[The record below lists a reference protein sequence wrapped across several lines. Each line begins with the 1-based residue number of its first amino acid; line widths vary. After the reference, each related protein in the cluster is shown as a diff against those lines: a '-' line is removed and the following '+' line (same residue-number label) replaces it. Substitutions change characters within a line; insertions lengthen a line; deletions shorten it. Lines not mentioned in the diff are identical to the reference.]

1 MNNGYAEKY
10 NLYKLVYIEET
21 VSVEDAI
28 RREKQLKKW
37 SRNKK
42 ISLIESINPNW
53 ANLMSK

>member
-1 MNNGYAEKY
+1 MQKNTTYTNWSI
-10 NLYKLVYIEET
+10 IEET